1 MPGDSQAPGFRDTI
15 FAAIR
20 LDESTARRAGEIT
33 RRAYEEHGLDGKPR
47 PLGNLH
53 ITVVYFGLYLSLGE
67 DGIERA
73 RRACALAAARLEPF
87 EAQLDQLKTFQGRPW
102 RPAPLVLVNAGKHA
116 PFQDCYRALFEEA
129 KELGLVQGNPP
140 RFTPHV
146 TTAYS
151 SKQLAPQFIE
161 PITWE
166 VTELVL
172 IHSFVGRTKYEE
184 LGRWGL
190 GA

>member
-1 MPGDSQAPGFRDTI
+1 MSGDHQSPGFRDTI

-33 RRAYEEHGLDGKPR
+33 RRAYEEHGLEGKPR

-53 ITVVYFGLYLSLGE
+53 ITVVYFGLHLSLGE
-67 DGIERA
+67 EGIEKA
-73 RRACALAAARLEPF
+73 RRACAAAAARLEPF
-87 EAQLDQLKTFQGRPW
+87 EAQLYQLKSFAGRPW
-102 RPAPLVLVNAGKHA
+102 RPAPLVLVNAAKHA
-116 PFQDCYRALFEEA
+116 AFQDCYRTLFEA
-129 KELGLVQGNPP
+129 AQELGLVQGRPP

-146 TTAYS
+146 TIAYS
-151 SKQLAPQFIE
+151 SKQLAPQPIE
-161 PITWE
+161 PLVWQ
-166 VTELVL
+166 VTDLVL

-190 GA
+190 GV